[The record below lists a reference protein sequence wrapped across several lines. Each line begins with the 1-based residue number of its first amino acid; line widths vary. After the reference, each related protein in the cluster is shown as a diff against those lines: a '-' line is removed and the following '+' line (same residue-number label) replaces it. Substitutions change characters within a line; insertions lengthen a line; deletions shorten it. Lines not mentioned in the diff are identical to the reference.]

1 MEFLRGRR
9 PWRRMQS
16 RGNPPRLE
24 PPFLLG
30 ELCAWWSA
38 DTGVTAA
45 DAALQ
50 EPNTWPG
57 TQWTIRG
64 LTPAPGQ
71 PDPVGGS
78 DATQFLETTGAAE
91 NHDTYQVVDSS
102 DLCVTGPTVLAVRAK
117 SIGGRWL
124 GVRDATYLGAKFD
137 IVDGTG
143 AEFTVGTGTAT
154 LTSLDD
160 GWYLAEMY
168 GVDLV
173 PTNIVLSAIDP
184 EQGTVYV
191 GDVAKGI
198 YLYTAEVR
206 QHRCSG
212 WTSRKLS
219 GIKLVAGP
227 AMVQATDANQF
238 FNLRDA
244 SSPGWSEFESEIMWN
259 PLDVSKSSNITTGF
273 GATNYNSRNAFSVV
287 ALVFPISAPGGTEYW
302 ILGNDGWGLG
312 RTVANQ
318 LVVRAPAGAEYQING
333 NITTDTYHT
342 VGCSVDF
349 AADSW
354 IAWIDDTE
362 FSGSW
367 SSGPHTISV
376 SYLVSAL
383 RMSATRELV
392 IDPSPITADQYQK
405 IRKGMLKGIGWSLA
419 PAEGDSAGSSEA
431 VSIGAPLFSGAGS
444 AAGTATVVGVGT
456 SGGIVSGAGSAAGTS
471 TATGVAPGGTT
482 TKRMWLLDATNH
494 TVVYADDPYT
504 SWSASGVTLPT
515 KTYWDICGMGDRLWI
530 VASDGSTY
538 YMDPP
543 YSSYS
548 TGPALSSA
556 ADIYSL
562 CVSGT
567 TLFAC
572 GNSGGYLSNLPSPYS
587 SWNADTATAGAGI
600 RLNAMA
606 AIGTRVWGIERD
618 SAVAYYSDS
627 PYSSW
632 TTGPDASGILD
643 GYKRALMSD
652 ENDILW
658 ACSDSVSSPT
668 AKLPSPYSTWEAGPS
683 ADYNNTRAC
692 ASIDAVLYKSNAS
705 KILSSASPYS
715 SWSELVADT
724 GFSTANIAMAFTEYL

>member
-16 RGNPPRLE
+16 RGSPPRLE

-30 ELCAWWSA
+30 ESCAWWSA

-45 DAALQ
+45 DDSSSALSSWTPQ
-50 EPNTWPG
+50 ALTADPLPAVVEDTSTDYHRYTSDWTPQAGPVAMVAEFRHSYSPQMSLVGFYDSLTSQDLQYTASTDTWV
-57 TQWTIRG
+57 
-64 LTPAPGQ
+64 
-71 PDPVGGS
+71 DGS
-78 DATQFLETTGAAE
+78 DNPIYLSYQPITDGYLIRHDYLGTGFAM
-91 NHDTYQVVDSS
+91 
-102 DLCVTGPTVLAVRAK
+102 RA
-117 SIGGRWL
+117 GGRTSIL
-124 GVRDATYLGAKFD
+124 
-137 IVDGTG
+137 GTG
-143 AEFTVGTGTAT
+143 KGFY
-154 LTSLDD
+154 LDSL
-160 GWYLAEMY
+160 A
-168 GVDLV
+168 
-173 PTNIVLSAIDP
+173 
-184 EQGTVYV
+184 
-191 GDVAKGI
+191 
-198 YLYTAEVR
+198 YT

-238 FNLRDA
+238 FNIRNA

-259 PLDVSKSSNITTGF
+259 PLDVSKSSNVTTGF
-273 GATNYNSRNAFSVV
+273 GAANYNSRNAFSVV
-287 ALVFPISAPGGTEYW
+287 VLIFPISAPGGTEYW

-318 LVVRAPAGAEYQING
+318 LVVRAPAGAEYQIRG

-349 AADSW
+349 AANSW
-354 IAWIDDTE
+354 MSWIDDTE

-376 SYLVSAL
+376 SSLASAL
-383 RMSATRELV
+383 RMSAIRELV

-431 VSIGAPLFSGAGS
+431 VSIGAPLFSGDGS
-444 AAGTATVVGVGT
+444 AAGTAAVVGVAT
-456 SGGIVSGAGSAAGTS
+456 SGGIVSGVGSAAGTS

-668 AKLPSPYSTWEAGPS
+668 AKLPSPYSTWESGPS

-692 ASIDAVLYKSNAS
+692 ASIDAVLYKSSAS

-715 SWSELVADT
+715 SWSELVANT